1 MSLYVDGQRLE
12 AARLAT
18 LRRLTSAVNG
28 QGVWV
33 GELTGS
39 PLATAVAVSALALAE
54 QHVDDQP
61 RAGMPGHESWLS
73 GVLIRGE
80 LTQLLMNSLRW
91 LADRQN
97 ADGGWG
103 DAAGGPSNLAA
114 TMAVRASLQLTG
126 VPAKY
131 AGLAD
136 RAEAYIES
144 QGGAAGLRQS
154 CADEPALAAAVLSNY
169 ALADLGSWRQTPAM
183 AFEIYCLPRRWRD
196 RWLGSGPS
204 FAGAVYGALGLA
216 RFHHAKPRNPLVLIA
231 RRAALRPALAAIA
244 EMQPPSG
251 GFLASTVATSFVVM
265 NLASVG
271 LGDKQ
276 VVRRGVEF
284 LLATARPDGSW
295 PIEADRAVSNT
306 ARAIEVL
313 DMVDSSGG
321 FDCTSGDEARCHAST
336 ERAVDW
342 LLARQQSE
350 KLPGVRLACGGWS
363 ASGWDGGPASASVT
377 AAALAALATSHRK
390 RPRRRQEEIYQS
402 AMSALEWLLALEHE
416 AGGWPEYRGER
427 QDDEDRG
434 AETTAEVLR
443 GLDTCQRELRLAV
456 SDAPMTRRVRAAISR
471 GVAFLASQQRADG
484 SWSAAWFGEQRQAAS
499 ADSIYGTAQVLLTL
513 SELSMRDEE
522 MALRGARWLAGVQNV
537 SGGWGALT
545 GATALKAVGKQ
556 GSEEGKP
563 RCSVEETAAAVT
575 GLLPYRRL
583 DPKIDQAVTAG
594 LAWLCDG
601 ALGQRLDDP
610 AVIGMGFERLWYADR
625 LLGTMLQ
632 ARALVTAQA
641 EMSNV
646 PVAAAAEVH
655 V

>member
-1 MSLYVDGQRLE
+1 MSVHVDGERLE
-12 AARLAT
+12 AARVAT

-73 GVLIRGE
+73 GVLFRGE

-114 TMAVRASLQLTG
+114 TMAVRAALQLTG

-136 RAEAYIES
+136 RAEAYIDAH
-144 QGGAAGLRQS
+144 GGAAGLRQS
-154 CADEPALAAAVLSNY
+154 CVSEPTLAAAVLTNY
-169 ALADLGSWRQTPAM
+169 ALADLGSWRQGPAQP
-183 AFEIYCLPRRWRD
+183 FEIYCLPRRWRE

-204 FAGAVYGALGLA
+204 FAGAVFGALGAA
-216 RFHHAKPRNPLVLIA
+216 RYHHAKPRNPLVRLA
-231 RRAALRPALAAIA
+231 RRAALRPTLAAMA

-265 NLASVG
+265 SLASVG

-284 LLATARPDGSW
+284 LFATARPDGSW
-295 PIEADRAVSNT
+295 PIEADRAVWNT

-313 DMVDSSGG
+313 DMVDCAGGEGSS
-321 FDCTSGDEARCHAST
+321 ACHAAT

-350 KLPGVRLACGGWS
+350 KLSGVRLACGGWS

-377 AAALAALATSHRK
+377 AAALSALATSQRK
-390 RPRRRQEEIYQS
+390 RPRRRQEEIYQA
-402 AMSALEWLLALEHE
+402 AMSGLEWLLALEHE
-416 AGGWPEYRGER
+416 EGGWPEYRGER
-427 QDDEDRG
+427 WVNEDRG

-443 GLDTCQRELRLAV
+443 GLDACQRELRLAAH
-456 SDAPMTRRVRAAISR
+456 DAPMTRRVRAAISR
-471 GVAFLASQQRADG
+471 GVAYLASRQRPDG
-484 SWSAAWFGEQRQAAS
+484 SWAAAWFGNQRQA
-499 ADSIYGTAQVLLTL
+499 DPENLIYGTAQVLATFDQLA
-513 SELSMRDEE
+513 MKDEE
-522 MALRGARWLAGVQNV
+522 MALRGARWLAEVQDA
-537 SGGWGALT
+537 SGGWGAVL
-545 GATALKAVGKQ
+545 GAAPAAVTKK
-556 GSEEGKP
+556 GSEDAKP
-563 RCSVEETAAAVT
+563 NCSVEETAAAVA
-575 GLLPYRRL
+575 GLLPYRRV
-583 DPKIDQAVTAG
+583 DPKIEQAVEAG
-594 LAWLCDG
+594 LAWLCEG
-601 ALGQRLDDP
+601 ALGERLDD
-610 AVIGMGFERLWYADR
+610 AAAIGLSLERFWYAER
-625 LLGTMLQ
+625 LLGTMLT
-632 ARALVTAQA
+632 ARALVAAHGEFSGTAS
-641 EMSNV
+641 M
-646 PVAAAAEVH
+646 AAAEVQ